1 MAQVLFTHETLIMG
15 SGRGAGV
22 DRLDCRE
29 MLLTANLSAEES
41 KFDRA
46 RR

>member
-1 MAQVLFTHETLIMG
+1 MAQVLFRHETLIMG

-22 DRLDCRE
+22 CIDCRE
-29 MLLTANLSAEES
+29 MLSTANLSAEDS